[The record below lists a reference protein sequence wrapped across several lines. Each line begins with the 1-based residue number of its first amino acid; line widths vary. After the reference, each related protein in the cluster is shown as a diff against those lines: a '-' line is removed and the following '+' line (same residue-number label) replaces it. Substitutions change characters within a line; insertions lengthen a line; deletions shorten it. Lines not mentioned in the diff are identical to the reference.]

1 MSYLLE
7 KFQYLKLKRRI
18 NDLCQ
23 KLYNSKLVPFF
34 QIYLFF
40 FYHVTQP
47 FYHRYQFSISN
58 K

>member
-7 KFQYLKLKRRI
+7 KFQYLKYAESTIFVKNYTI
-18 NDLCQ
+18 P
-23 KLYNSKLVPFF
+23 NSYLFF

-47 FYHRYQFSISN
+47 FYHHYQFSISN